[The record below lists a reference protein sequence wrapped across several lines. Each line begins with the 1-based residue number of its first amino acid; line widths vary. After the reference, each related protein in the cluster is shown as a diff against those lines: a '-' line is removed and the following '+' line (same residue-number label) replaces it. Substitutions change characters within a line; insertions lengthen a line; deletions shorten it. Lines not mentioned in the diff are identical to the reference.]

1 MIIYYRTTIFH
12 TRIKNT
18 SRQDE
23 YKTMQV
29 LSIKEDKA
37 CFLNI
42 GGKKENTQ
50 LYLPTIEKTVDP
62 FRIVAYIMKKY

>member
-1 MIIYYRTTIFH
+1 MIIYCRTTIFH

-29 LSIKEDKA
+29 LSIKENKA

-42 GGKKENTQ
+42 GRKKRKYSD
-50 LYLPTIEKTVDP
+50 YLPTIEKTVDV
-62 FRIVAYIMKKY
+62 FGIVTYIMKY